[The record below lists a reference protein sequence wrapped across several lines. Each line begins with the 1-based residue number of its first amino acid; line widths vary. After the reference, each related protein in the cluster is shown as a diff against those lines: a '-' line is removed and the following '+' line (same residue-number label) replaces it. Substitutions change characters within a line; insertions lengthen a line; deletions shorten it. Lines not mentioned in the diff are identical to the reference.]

1 MLRTCADMGK
11 PQIMKDLTDM
21 ALMILHVEPFLYDAL
36 QIDPTPAHDAVFLE
50 VGAGFHDLL
59 QFVQLFGAQTPLRPR
74 RLAVDQ
80 PVQALRIEAVD
91 RIPQGLPIHPPDP
104 RSIATD
110 DQARRSMS
118 GTTGASGASRRNPN
132 TRPNTTEVTTAMP
145 ADCRVNCRP
154 GR

>member
-59 QFVQLFGAQTPLRPR
+59 QFVQLFGNHSARTAAMRP
-74 RLAVDQ
+74 
-80 PVQALRIEAVD
+80 
-91 RIPQGLPIHPPDP
+91 
-104 RSIATD
+104 
-110 DQARRSMS
+110 
-118 GTTGASGASRRNPN
+118 
-132 TRPNTTEVTTAMP
+132 
-145 ADCRVNCRP
+145 
-154 GR
+154 